1 MIYLDHLTTTP
12 TLPEVVDA
20 MQPWL
25 RGQFGAPASLHKLG
39 LEARDTI
46 DAARERLAKLMN
58 AGEPE
63 EIIFT
68 SSGTEAINHAVKGAA
83 LANRRFGS
91 HIVTTEIEHPAVIGS
106 VAWLESQGFSSTR
119 VGVDGQG
126 RVDPDALGRAMTD
139 ETILVCLHHANLDLG
154 TVQPVAEVAELTGE
168 RGIPLF
174 VDATA
179 SGGWVATDVQQ
190 LGADLLAL
198 APHRLYGPKG
208 VGVLYK
214 KRRTRVQNLIHG
226 GMQENEFRAG
236 TENVAAIAG
245 AGVAAEHAS
254 AALGQHTAHT
264 AKLQVR
270 LLEGIRQAVEDVH
283 LNGPEPGDGRL
294 PHHLSLSTGGV
305 EGEGQALMLD
315 MRGVAITTGAAC
327 TTRSTRMPPALRAID
342 RDADLAK
349 GTTLWGIGRDTT
361 EAEIDR
367 AIELFAE
374 VTAKL
379 RSMSPAQ

>member
-12 TLPEVVDA
+12 TLPEVVDT

-39 LEARDTI
+39 LEARDAV
-46 DAARERLAKLMN
+46 DAARERLTKLVN
-58 AGEPE
+58 AAEPE

-68 SSGTEAINHAVKGAA
+68 SSSTEAINHAVKGAA

-126 RVDPDALGRAMTD
+126 RVDPDTLGRAMTD
-139 ETILVCLHHANLDLG
+139 ETILVCLQHANLDLG
-154 TVQPVAEVAELTGE
+154 TVQPVAKVAELTGE

-179 SGGWVATDVQQ
+179 SGGWLATDVQQ

-198 APHRLYGPKG
+198 APHRFYGPKG

-214 KRRTRVQNLIHG
+214 KRRTQVENLIHG
-226 GMQENEFRAG
+226 GVQENEFRAG

-245 AGVAAEHAS
+245 AGVAAEHAA
-254 AALGQHTAHT
+254 AALGQRASQA

-270 LLEGIRQAVEDVH
+270 LLKGIGEAVEGVH

-294 PHHLSLSTGGV
+294 PHQLSLSTGGV

-315 MRGVAITTGAAC
+315 LRGVAIAAGAAC
-327 TTRSTRMPPALRAID
+327 TTRSMRMPPALRAIG

-361 EAEIDR
+361 GEEIDR
-367 AIELFAE
+367 AIELFVE

-379 RSMSPAQ
+379 RNMSPVQ